1 MKFRQQTDTDLA
13 SDMIW
18 ELPWSIRPQSQ
29 YMNKIAPK
37 PFFKP
42 IGNVSIYIIPPGIS
56 LFKAN
61 DGNIRTMYKICLKS
75 TIKTPQRR
83 Q

>member
-42 IGNVSIYIIPPGIS
+42 IGNVSIYAIPPGIS

-61 DGNIRTMYKICLKS
+61 DGNIRLMYKICLKS